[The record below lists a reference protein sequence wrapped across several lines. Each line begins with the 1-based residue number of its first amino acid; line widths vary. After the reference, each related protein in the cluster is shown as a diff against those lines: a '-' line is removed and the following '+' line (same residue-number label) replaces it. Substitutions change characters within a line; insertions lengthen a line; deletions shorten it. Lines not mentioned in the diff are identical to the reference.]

1 MSPTHQHLEH
11 KVLRFSSLLAAAF
24 AVGGLVIGML
34 LGSIV
39 IAFDGVYSL
48 VSLLLTLLS
57 LATAKVIHAPR
68 DAHFPNGRA
77 VLEPLV
83 IAIKGAVIMGVVIY
97 SMYSAVQTL
106 FSGGVSLNIGV
117 ASGFAL
123 VNILGCAYA
132 WKKIQLMS
140 KSHQSG
146 LMDAEAKQWKM
157 DTILSVAV
165 GAGFLMAWAI
175 THTTFARYAVYAD
188 PVMML
193 LISGYFIK
201 VPLEMMVGSGRELLQ
216 MSPNEALVEE
226 VQQSVD
232 AIDQAHNVTLNSVLK
247 VGPELRIELLVKPQ
261 ANRVMA
267 SDELHRMK
275 AALNRT
281 LAKVPLDVKLTLNMA
296 S

>member
-1 MSPTHQHLEH
+1 
-11 KVLRFSSLLAAAF
+11 
-24 AVGGLVIGML
+24 
-34 LGSIV
+34 
-39 IAFDGVYSL
+39 
-48 VSLLLTLLS
+48 LLS

-83 IAIKGAVIMGVVIY
+83 IVIKGAVIMAVVIY
-97 SMYSAVQTL
+97 SMYSAVQAL

-175 THTTFARYAVYAD
+175 THTTFAQYAVYAD

-216 MSPNEALVEE
+216 MAPNEELVEE

-281 LAKVPLDVKLTLNMA
+281 LAKVPLDVKLTVNMA